1 MKMVTIIS
9 ISKKKQLWFICNIPT
24 VTIWHPKR
32 FRNKMKKNKDE
43 PDLSNF
49 LAKVTMKAQDF
60 KKSKDLFPFAQ

>member
-1 MKMVTIIS
+1 M
-9 ISKKKQLWFICNIPT
+9 FICNIPT

-49 LAKVTMKAQDF
+49 LAKVTMKAQHF
-60 KKSKDLFPFAQ
+60 KKSKDLFLFAQ